1 MRREFL
7 TDEQVEEEIER
18 LLDSDDVKLAK
29 QESRI
34 KNKRR
39 QYMYKLRGLEK
50 RGKELSEL
58 GINAD
63 NMDFMLFGGT
73 EEDEE

>member
-63 NMDFMLFGGT
+63 NMELMLFGGT
-73 EEDEE
+73 EDEG

>member
-63 NMDFMLFGGT
+63 NMELMLFGGT
-73 EEDEE
+73 EDGG

>member
-1 MRREFL
+1 MKREFL

-34 KNKRR
+34 KYKRR

-58 GINAD
+58 GITAD
-63 NMDFMLFGGT
+63 NMDVMLFGGT
-73 EEDEE
+73 EDEE

>member
-50 RGKELSEL
+50 RGKELAEL

-63 NMDFMLFGGT
+63 NMDVMLFGGT
-73 EEDEE
+73 EDEE